1 MTFPQGETDASPLAS
16 GRAPGKII
24 LFGEHAVVY
33 GRPAIAAPVFRLQA
47 EAVVYPDPEGVCRV
61 EALDIGQQVMVATAG
76 EDDPFARLVRLVC
89 TALDR
94 PLPPW
99 RMVIR
104 SEIPVASGLGSGA
117 AVATAMARALLA
129 AFGVEWSAA
138 AVSALVY
145 EVEKLHHGTPSGI
158 DNTVIAYGRPVW
170 FVRGQP
176 PMPFAVGAALD
187 LLIGDTGIASPTR
200 LAVADVRRG
209 WEADPSRFEALF
221 DRIAAIVHEARTALA
236 EGDRPRL
243 GALMDANQEALAAL
257 GVSSP
262 ELERL
267 CAAARAAGAWGA
279 KLSGGG
285 RGGNMIALVDPD
297 RREPVTAALLAAG
310 AHRVV
315 HTTLTPTAQ

>member
-1 MTFPQGETDASPLAS
+1 MAFSQGKTDTALAT

-24 LFGEHAVVY
+24 LCGEHAVVY

-61 EALDIGQQVMVATAG
+61 EAPDLGRQLVVATAG
-76 EDDPFARLVRLVC
+76 ENDPLARLVRLLC
-89 TALDR
+89 AALDQ

-99 RMVIR
+99 RVVVR
-104 SEIPVASGLGSGA
+104 SEIPIASGLGSGA

-129 AFGVEWSAA
+129 AFGREWSAA

-158 DNTVIAYGRPVW
+158 DNTVIAYGQPVW

-176 PMPFAVGAALD
+176 PLPFATGAPLD
-187 LLIGDTGIASPTR
+187 LLIGDTGVASPTR
-200 LAVADVRRG
+200 LTVSDVRRG
-209 WEADPSRFEALF
+209 WEADPARFEALF
-221 DRIAAIVHEARTALA
+221 DRIGAIVYAAREAIAV
-236 EGDRPRL
+236 GDRPRL
-243 GALMDANQEALAAL
+243 GALLNANQEALAAL

-297 RREPVTAALLAAG
+297 RREPVTTALLTAG
-310 AHRVV
+310 ARRVV
-315 HTTLTPTAQ
+315 LTSL